1 MVCTSFYNM
10 VTINSMG
17 TINSI
22 QYQSTLQMSFQIWS
36 LQGQVNL
43 KNLFQIH
50 VQKQL
55 LFVNVF
61 FELKQ
66 AWV

>member
-1 MVCTSFYNM
+1 
-10 VTINSMG
+10 MG

-36 LQGQVNL
+36 LQGQINL
-43 KNLFQIH
+43 KNLLQTH

-55 LFVNVF
+55 FFVNVF
-61 FELKQ
+61 VNVFELKQ
-66 AWV
+66 VWV

>member
-1 MVCTSFYNM
+1 
-10 VTINSMG
+10 MG

-36 LQGQVNL
+36 LQGQINL
-43 KNLFQIH
+43 KNLLQIQ
-50 VQKQL
+50 VQKQVFL
-55 LFVNVF
+55 VNVF

>member
-1 MVCTSFYNM
+1 M
-10 VTINSMG
+10 VTNNSMG
-17 TINSI
+17 TINPI
-22 QYQSTLQMSFQIWS
+22 QSTLQMPFQIWS
-36 LQGQVNL
+36 LQGQINL
-43 KNLFQIH
+43 KNLLQIH

-55 LFVNVF
+55 FFVNVF

>member
-1 MVCTSFYNM
+1 
-10 VTINSMG
+10 MG
-17 TINSI
+17 TTNSI
-22 QYQSTLQMSFQIWS
+22 QYQSTLQMPFQIWS
-36 LQGQVNL
+36 LQGQINL
-43 KNLFQIH
+43 KNLLQIH

-55 LFVNVF
+55 FFVKVF